1 MGRLRGRGL
10 GEGQAWD
17 PVSRLYKSPPL
28 LGAPSDPAPARLTP
42 TPPPFPSLS
51 SPALEGRWWWLFGRT
66 GKKKSVLTFHTSL
79 SDNLSL
85 LLSHFSPL
93 LTFLINV
100 ERLEVTLPSLDSSCT
115 MM

>member
-28 LGAPSDPAPARLTP
+28 LGAPSDPAPARLIP

-51 SPALEGRWWWLFGRT
+51 SPALEGRWWWLFGET
-66 GKKKSVLTFHTSL
+66 GKKKSAPTFQISL
-79 SDNLSL
+79 PENNLSL
-85 LLSHFSPL
+85 LLSHFLPL
-93 LTFLINV
+93 LIFLINV
-100 ERLEVTLPSLDSSCT
+100 EGLDSSCT
-115 MM
+115 KM